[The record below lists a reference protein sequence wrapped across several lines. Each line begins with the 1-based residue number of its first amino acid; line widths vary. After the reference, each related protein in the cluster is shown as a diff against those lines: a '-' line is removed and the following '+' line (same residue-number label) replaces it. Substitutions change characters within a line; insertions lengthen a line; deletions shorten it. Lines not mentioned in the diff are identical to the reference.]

1 MTLEAIP
8 GLFVFIE
15 VMIRKGIVGSYIF
28 SEEFKCMV
36 ADTINTIVPITV
48 TAIDT
53 IHSFDTDEG
62 SLKVFGFMD
71 LFTCLL
77 HVPEANIDEWAGIP
91 EDVGHLGE

>member
-1 MTLEAIP
+1 MTPGAIS

-15 VMIRKGIVGSYIF
+15 AMIRKGIFGSYIL
-28 SEEFKCMV
+28 SQEFKCMV
-36 ADTINTIVPITV
+36 ADAINTIVPITV
-48 TAIDT
+48 TAIDS

-62 SLKVFGFMD
+62 SLKVFGLMD

-77 HVPEANIDEWAGIP
+77 HVPEANINKWAGIP

>member
-15 VMIRKGIVGSYIF
+15 ALIRNGIFGSYIL

-36 ADTINTIVPITV
+36 ADAINTIVPITI
-48 TAIDT
+48 TAIDS

-62 SLKVFGFMD
+62 SFKVFGFMD

-77 HVPEANIDEWAGIP
+77 HVPEANINERAGIP